1 MSRVAATARGLVF
14 GGAAAVAALVAPS
27 ARAQEPASGASAT
40 FALVIGAN
48 VSVDKHLAPLKYAD
62 DDAARSFDMFR
73 LLGANTTVLARLDDN
88 TRRLHPQ
95 AAAEAREPK
104 KADFDAAI
112 TKLASDVAQ
121 AAERGLEP
129 TVYVVYAGHG
139 NVEGGRGYV
148 TLEDARLTGADL
160 ARALARVPAKR
171 IHLLVDACSSYFL
184 AYSRGAGG
192 ARRAVAS
199 FATDASLTSD
209 PRIGLLL
216 STSSARESHEWDSFQ
231 AGVFSHEV
239 RSGLYGAADADG
251 DGVVTYREIAA
262 FVARA
267 NASIPNEKF
276 RPDVHTRPPA
286 GGEALV
292 DLRRA
297 RGRRLEIDGSHAGH
311 YYLEDPRGVRLADLH
326 NARGATLYLVRPPP
340 LSPGGAV
347 YLRRAEDDRE
357 LRVPPLGDVIR
368 VAELADEPP
377 RIAARGAAHEAFSS
391 LFSLPFDEAVVHAFR
406 EPPLAPEPLDPL
418 PPKEAPGLGGRRL
431 AGLGV
436 AAGGLA
442 LTATGVAFAVS
453 AGAAGELPAG
463 ASQSDAQRANER
475 ISRENTLAAVFVGA
489 GLAALAGGAALAL
502 WPSPRAARV
511 SVVPAPGGGFITATG
526 RF

>member
-1 MSRVAATARGLVF
+1 MSSVATAARWLLL
-14 GGAAAVAALVAPS
+14 GGASAFAVLVAPV
-27 ARAQEPASGASAT
+27 ARAEERSTAS

-48 VSVDKHLAPLKYAD
+48 VSVDKDLVPLKYAD
-62 DDAARSFDMFR
+62 DDAARNFDMFR

-95 AAAEAREPK
+95 AAAEAHEPK
-104 KADFDAAI
+104 KADFDAAMA
-112 TKLASDVAQ
+112 KLALDVAQ

-160 ARALARVPAKR
+160 ARALAKVPAKR
-171 IHLLVDACSSYFL
+171 IHLVVDACSSYFL

-192 ARRAVAS
+192 ARRAVTS
-199 FATDASLTSD
+199 FATDATLTSD

-262 FVARA
+262 FVSRA

-286 GGEALV
+286 GGEALI
-292 DLRRA
+292 DLRRS
-297 RGRRLEIDGSHAGH
+297 RGRRLEIDGAHAGH
-311 YYLEDPRGVRLADLH
+311 YYLEDAHGVRLADVH
-326 NARGATLYLVRPPP
+326 NARGSTLYLVRPPP
-340 LSPGGAV
+340 LSPGGGSV
-347 YLRRAEDDRE
+347 YLRRTEDDRE
-357 LRVPPLGDVIR
+357 LRLPPLGDVIS
-368 VAELADEPP
+368 VAELSDEAP

-391 LFSLPFDEAVVHAFR
+391 LFSLPFDEAVVRAFR
-406 EPPLAPEPLDPL
+406 EPQIASEPAAPL
-418 PPKEAPGLGGRRL
+418 PKDAPGLGTRRL
-431 AGLGV
+431 VGLGI
-436 AAGGLA
+436 AGGGLA
-442 LTATGVAFAVS
+442 FTATGLAFAVS
-453 AGAAGELPAG
+453 AGSANNLPVN
-463 ASQSDAQRANER
+463 ASQSEAQSANGR
-475 ISRENTLAAVFVGA
+475 ITRENTLAALFVGT
-489 GLAALAGGAALAL
+489 GLVALAGGAALYF
-502 WPSPRAARV
+502 WPSPRTTNV

-526 RF
+526 KF

>member
-1 MSRVAATARGLVF
+1 VSRVPAVARGLLL
-14 GGAAAVAALVAPS
+14 GGAAAFAALVAPI
-27 ARAQEPASGASAT
+27 ARAQEPSTSAT

-48 VSVDKHLAPLKYAD
+48 VSVDKDLAPLKYAD

-112 TKLASDVAQ
+112 AKLASDVAQ
-121 AAERGLEP
+121 ATERGLDP

-171 IHLLVDACSSYFL
+171 IHLVVDACSSYFL

-199 FATDASLTSD
+199 FAMDASLTSD

-216 STSSARESHEWDSFQ
+216 STSSARESHEWDAFQ

-286 GGEALV
+286 GGEGLV
-292 DLRRA
+292 DLRQA
-297 RGRRLEIDGSHAGH
+297 RGRRLEIDGAHAGH
-311 YYLEDPRGVRLADLH
+311 YYLEDARGVRLADLH
-326 NARGATLYLVRPPP
+326 NARGSALYLVRPPP
-340 LSPGGAV
+340 LSPGGGAV

-357 LRVPPLGDVIR
+357 LRVPALGEVIQ
-368 VAELADEPP
+368 VAELAAEPP
-377 RIAARGAAHEAFSS
+377 RVAARGAAHEAFSS
-391 LFSLPFDEAVVHAFR
+391 LFSLPFDAAVVRAFR
-406 EPPLAPEPLDPL
+406 EPPIAPEPLDTL
-418 PPKEAPGLGGRRL
+418 PPRDAPGLGGRRL
-431 AGLGV
+431 VGLGV
-436 AAGGLA
+436 AGGGLA

-453 AGAAGELPAG
+453 AGAAGDLPTAT
-463 ASQSDAQRANER
+463 SQAEAQRTNDR

-489 GLAALAGGAALAL
+489 GLVALAGGAALTL
-502 WPSPRAARV
+502 WPSPRAANV
-511 SVVPAPGGGFITATG
+511 SVVPAPGGGFVTATG